1 MNKLIQS
8 LSAIGVSATLVTP
21 NLNAEATTNS
31 EPQLR
36 GVNDIIIEKGE
47 DYNLLQGI
55 SAYDKEDGDL
65 THKIK
70 IDGNVDTTKSGT
82 YEVKYKVTDSD
93 GAQKFQLEILK
104 SNNILYLVEIKF
116 STFLFSEYLQFIYL
130 KMHYLLQ
137 FHKFDLFHKMY
148 TQF

>member
-8 LSAIGVSATLVTP
+8 LSSIGVSATLVTP

-36 GVNDIIIEKGE
+36 GVNDMIIEQGE
-47 DYNLLQGI
+47 DYNLLKGI

-70 IDGNVDTTKSGT
+70 VDGDIDTNKPGT
-82 YEVKYKVTDSD
+82 YKVKYKVTDSD
-93 GAQKFQLEILK
+93 GAQ
-104 SNNILYLVEIKF
+104 NTTVRNIKVK
-116 STFLFSEYLQFIYL
+116 
-130 KMHYLLQ
+130 
-137 FHKFDLFHKMY
+137 
-148 TQF
+148 

>member
-65 THKIK
+65 THKITV
-70 IDGNVDTTKSGT
+70 DGHVDTSKVGT
-82 YEVKYKVTDSD
+82 YKVRYNVIDSEGAEESSTRYIKVK
-93 GAQKFQLEILK
+93 
-104 SNNILYLVEIKF
+104 
-116 STFLFSEYLQFIYL
+116 
-130 KMHYLLQ
+130 
-137 FHKFDLFHKMY
+137 
-148 TQF
+148 